1 VHTGNAAAALASA
14 QRAYALQRTSPKATA
29 ALAAALEA
37 SGRPANGAEALFAK
51 ARSIGAEPAY
61 ALR

>member
-1 VHTGNAAAALASA
+1 VTPGYGAGARSGEEGYFDLH
-14 QRAYALQRTSPKATA
+14 RWRPKATA

-37 SGRPANGAEALFAK
+37 SGRPANGAEALLAK